1 MDKKVVIW
9 LLMCFWIIVVPAYT
23 QDVLTDSIS
32 KRTQKGSESNVQ
44 QWPILL
50 DHWSTQIDSVKRRLS
65 WTRKEADT
73 LFIDST
79 LVFFADTRQQ
89 IERLGRL
96 VREARLREEVMQK
109 KIGVTDTSEVLEVM
123 VHDSIQVQMASLD
136 DTLERVEKGIT
147 LLLLDL
153 DYLQTSAQ
161 RRREELAAM
170 QATPPQE
177 RPSRQQVLKTVEKNW
192 IKDGGSMAYFELPA
206 WNNRFFVMLLS
217 VLYFYWIFRL
227 GRLSSQKPDE
237 LRIHQ
242 NEPIWIP
249 VLKALILFLV
259 LLPFAS
265 FHVPL
270 FVLQI
275 GYLLIFIFLYLI
287 LYQELSA
294 LKRRVLQLVFIYY
307 FATILANL
315 LLSEIWWTQLM
326 AGAINISGIFLVWR
340 LGYRT
345 DLNNPIGYLHRY
357 ARLAIAL
364 GHLLAVACLILG
376 YLHIARMWSLVAAI
390 GFLQVL
396 SLRAFRDML
405 LHDLKKQHE
414 RASPDTW
421 FRRFDLK
428 QMLASADRLIRLC
441 CMLLVVQV
449 ILNGLHLTREAAT
462 LFNKLMHTPHK
473 IGNITFSYGNLLLAL
488 LAIGMANWLQK
499 SLKKILDTPG
509 TSEQHAQKMTL
520 FPLLRVFIVV
530 IGFLIGIS
538 ILGLGMDKLTVIIGA
553 LSVGIGLGL
562 QNIINNFVSGVILVF
577 EKPFK
582 IGDYVELA
590 DKKGQVMQIGI
601 RSSTLLT
608 DQGARVIIPNGDLLS
623 GRLVNWTFS
632 DSDIRLNMQLLVEK
646 SVNLS
651 EWKEWLHQKTISFEE
666 VDKTI
671 PLKIWTQGITSDHYQ
686 ISIQVGIRH
695 VQLIEKFKSRFL
707 EAVQQEMDNRQVK
720 IASG

>member
-1 MDKKVVIW
+1 
-9 LLMCFWIIVVPAYT
+9 
-23 QDVLTDSIS
+23 
-32 KRTQKGSESNVQ
+32 
-44 QWPILL
+44 
-50 DHWSTQIDSVKRRLS
+50 
-65 WTRKEADT
+65 
-73 LFIDST
+73 
-79 LVFFADTRQQ
+79 
-89 IERLGRL
+89 
-96 VREARLREEVMQK
+96 
-109 KIGVTDTSEVLEVM
+109 
-123 VHDSIQVQMASLD
+123 
-136 DTLERVEKGIT
+136 
-147 LLLLDL
+147 
-153 DYLQTSAQ
+153 
-161 RRREELAAM
+161 
-170 QATPPQE
+170 
-177 RPSRQQVLKTVEKNW
+177 EKNW

-340 LGYRT
+340 FGYRT

-449 ILNGLHLTREAAT
+449 ILNGLYLTREAAT
-462 LFNKLMHTPHK
+462 LFDKLMHTP
-473 IGNITFSYGNLLLAL
+473 
-488 LAIGMANWLQK
+488 
-499 SLKKILDTPG
+499 
-509 TSEQHAQKMTL
+509 
-520 FPLLRVFIVV
+520 
-530 IGFLIGIS
+530 
-538 ILGLGMDKLTVIIGA
+538 
-553 LSVGIGLGL
+553 
-562 QNIINNFVSGVILVF
+562 
-577 EKPFK
+577 
-582 IGDYVELA
+582 
-590 DKKGQVMQIGI
+590 
-601 RSSTLLT
+601 
-608 DQGARVIIPNGDLLS
+608 
-623 GRLVNWTFS
+623 
-632 DSDIRLNMQLLVEK
+632 
-646 SVNLS
+646 
-651 EWKEWLHQKTISFEE
+651 
-666 VDKTI
+666 
-671 PLKIWTQGITSDHYQ
+671 
-686 ISIQVGIRH
+686 
-695 VQLIEKFKSRFL
+695 
-707 EAVQQEMDNRQVK
+707 
-720 IASG
+720 